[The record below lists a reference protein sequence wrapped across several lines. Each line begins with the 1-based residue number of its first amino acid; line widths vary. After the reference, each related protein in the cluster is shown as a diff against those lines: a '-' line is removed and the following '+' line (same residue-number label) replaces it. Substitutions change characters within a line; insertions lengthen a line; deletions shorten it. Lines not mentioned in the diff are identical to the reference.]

1 MTDFVS
7 TWNEESFLTTPVGPL
22 GLIAMRGTEEIAGKV
37 NQWLLKWRQHSE
49 ATMPG
54 DMTTTPG
61 MGREDFLVRTTC
73 PRFGNGEGKG
83 LIKDSVRGLDLYI
96 LCDVGAYNC
105 TYDMYGQKVPMS
117 PDDHYM
123 DLKRT
128 IAAVGGKAKRIT
140 VIMPMLYGGRQ
151 HRRSSRESLDCALM
165 LQELCRMGVSNI
177 ITFDAHDPR
186 VQNAIPEGG
195 FESVMPSYQIFKALL
210 KKEKTLN
217 LDKDHLMIVSPDDHY
232 MDLKRTIAAVG
243 GKAKRITVIMPMLY
257 GGRQHRRASRES
269 LDCAMMLQELERMGV
284 NNIITFD
291 AHDPRVQNAIP
302 EGGFESVMP
311 SYQIFKALLKKEK
324 TLRLDKDHLMIVS
337 PDEGALDRNIFY
349 ASVLGVDMGMFYKRR
364 DYTRIVN
371 GRNPIIA
378 HEYMGSDLDGKDVF
392 VADDILSS
400 GESMIDVARNLKGRN
415 ANRIFAAVTFPL
427 FTNGLDLYN
436 KAYEEG
442 LIDGVISTNLTYRT
456 PELQAAPWF
465 IEADMSKYI
474 SYIIA
479 TLNHDRSL
487 SRLLSPSDR
496 INALKERYEQEQ
508 IESGFKLV

>member
-7 TWNEESFLTTPVGPL
+7 TWNEESFLTTPVAPL

-37 NQWLLKWRQHSE
+37 NQWLLKWRQHTE
-49 ATMPG
+49 ETLPG
-54 DMTTTPG
+54 DMSTTPG
-61 MGREDFLVRTTC
+61 MGRDSFLVRTSC

-140 VIMPMLYGGRQ
+140 VIMPLLYGGRQ
-151 HRRSSRESLDCALM
+151 HRR
-165 LQELCRMGVSNI
+165 
-177 ITFDAHDPR
+177 T
-186 VQNAIPEGG
+186 
-195 FESVMPSYQIFKALL
+195 
-210 KKEKTLN
+210 
-217 LDKDHLMIVSPDDHY
+217 
-232 MDLKRTIAAVG
+232 
-243 GKAKRITVIMPMLY
+243 
-257 GGRQHRRASRES
+257 SRES
-269 LDCAMMLQELERMGV
+269 LDCAMMLQELSRMGV

-291 AHDPRVQNAIP
+291 AHDPRVQNATP
-302 EGGFESVMP
+302 EGGFENVMP
-311 SYQIFKALLKKEK
+311 SYQIFKALLRQRKD
-324 TLRLDKDHLMIVS
+324 LVLDKEHLMIVS

-349 ASVLGVDMGMFYKRR
+349 ATVLGVDMGMFYKRR

-371 GRNPIIA
+371 GRNPIVA
-378 HEYMGSDLDGKDVF
+378 HEYMGNDLDGKDVF

-400 GESMIDVARNLKGRN
+400 GESIIDVARNLKKRN

-465 IEADMSKYI
+465 YEADMSKYI

-487 SRLLSPSDR
+487 SKLLTPYDR
-496 INALKERYEQEQ
+496 IHALMERYTREQ
-508 IESGFKLV
+508 IELGIRLS

>member
-37 NQWLLKWRQHSE
+37 NQWLLKWRKHSE
-49 ATMPG
+49 ETLPG

-61 MGREDFLVRTTC
+61 MGRDDFLVRTSC

-151 HRRSSRESLDCALM
+151 HRRSA
-165 LQELCRMGVSNI
+165 
-177 ITFDAHDPR
+177 
-186 VQNAIPEGG
+186 
-195 FESVMPSYQIFKALL
+195 
-210 KKEKTLN
+210 
-217 LDKDHLMIVSPDDHY
+217 
-232 MDLKRTIAAVG
+232 
-243 GKAKRITVIMPMLY
+243 
-257 GGRQHRRASRES
+257 RES
-269 LDCAMMLQELERMGV
+269 LDCAMMLQDLYRMGV

-324 TLRLDKDHLMIVS
+324 TLSLDKDHLMIVS

-349 ASVLGVDMGMFYKRR
+349 ASVLGVEMGMFYKRR

-371 GRNPIIA
+371 GRNPIVA
-378 HEYMGSDLDGKDVF
+378 HEYMGNDLDGKDVF

-400 GESMIDVARNLKGRN
+400 GESIIDVARNLKKRN

-436 KAYEEG
+436 KSYEEG

-474 SYIIA
+474 SFIIA

-487 SRLLSPSDR
+487 SKLLTPSDR
-496 INALKERYEQEQ
+496 IHSLLERYNKEQ
-508 IESGFKLV
+508 IELGVRLG